1 MHVEI
6 KELVLR
12 YDTSRNS
19 EHGSGWRHSTKVSI
33 QSLFKCSL
41 NTLRLQIDSFHAS
54 GGRLLLE
61 GRAYFSHN
69 ICTVQPAGDCVY
81 TYPYLGAFAPPTAR
95 SCRAKTNSNMWNRPT
110 LEPWHQTHPGKP
122 ECQAP
127 WEVQSNSFQHSQDG
141 RNNCRFKLITN
152 IKLTAVELITCQA
165 VSLDLGLSPD
175 SNNTLTK

>member
-1 MHVEI
+1 MNNMLIIVSSDSQKGNSNSKLIEWRNMHVEI

-12 YDTSRNS
+12 YDTSCNS

-61 GRAYFSHN
+61 GRVYSSHN

-127 WEVQSNSFQHSQDG
+127 WEVQSAARIPFSIRKTG
-141 RNNCRFKLITN
+141 VT
-152 IKLTAVELITCQA
+152 TV
-165 VSLDLGLSPD
+165 DL
-175 SNNTLTK
+175 N